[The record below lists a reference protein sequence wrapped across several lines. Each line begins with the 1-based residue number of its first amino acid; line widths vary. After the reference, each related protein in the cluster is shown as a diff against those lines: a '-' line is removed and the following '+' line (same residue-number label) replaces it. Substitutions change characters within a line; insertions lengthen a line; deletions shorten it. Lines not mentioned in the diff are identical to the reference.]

1 MPPSLSVNVGVPPA
15 TVTASLIVRVKVT
28 TWPAFRSPLPLVIPE
43 PDVATDITVGAD
55 TVVVGAD
62 GVVVGADTV
71 VDVDVSRRMGTV
83 PIVTSPF
90 TMGST

>member
-1 MPPSLSVNVGVPPA
+1 LSVNVGIPPA

-28 TWPAFRSPLPLVIPE
+28 TCPAFRSPLPLVIPE
-43 PDVATDITVGAD
+43 PDVPRDITVG
-55 TVVVGAD
+55 V
-62 GVVVGADTV
+62 DTV
-71 VDVDVSRRMGTV
+71 VDDTTVGADAVVDVDDSRRMGTV